1 MPPEVEVTDRKTF
14 GLTPRELDIIAEV
27 VAGSTDKDI
36 AQKFSISEDT
46 VKSHLTDILDK
57 LGVSNRLEMA
67 LFTLAHKLVEE
78 L

>member
-1 MPPEVEVTDRKTF
+1 MTDRKTF